1 MIRAGIAISL
11 PPNVNS
17 SLRLYCGPRAER
29 ESVLQVLHQLLL
41 QLQLSLG
48 PVLPHLVEETAM
60 HGHRGK
66 GTAMV
71 AGFLM

>member
-1 MIRAGIAISL
+1 M
-11 PPNVNS
+11 
-17 SLRLYCGPRAER
+17 
-29 ESVLQVLHQLLL
+29 LQVLHQLLL